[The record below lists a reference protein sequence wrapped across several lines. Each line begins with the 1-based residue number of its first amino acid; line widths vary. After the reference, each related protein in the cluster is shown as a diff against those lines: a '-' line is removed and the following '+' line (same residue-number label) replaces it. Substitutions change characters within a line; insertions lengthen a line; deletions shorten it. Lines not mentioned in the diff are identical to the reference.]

1 MAVRFTLTRI
11 VPSLLIYA
19 ALLAAAV
26 ALDGLLHL
34 ARQVW
39 VGRYLGV
46 VGSLLILSSFA
57 YSLRKRR
64 IVELGTPR
72 HLLTA
77 HELLSWIGA
86 LMILV
91 HGGIHFNAFLP
102 WLALLAMLIVVA
114 SGLTG
119 KYLLQEARESLRERA
134 AGLREAGLQPAEVE
148 RELLTHSLLVDTMKN
163 WRRVHMPLTMVFAG
177 LAAIH
182 IVATLLLWRW

>member
-1 MAVRFTLTRI
+1 MHRVG
-11 VPSLLIYA
+11 
-19 ALLAAAV
+19 LLA
-26 ALDGLLHL
+26 
-34 ARQVW
+34 

-119 KYLLQEARESLRERA
+119 KYLLQEARESVYAKRA
-134 AGLREAGLQPAEVE
+134 TGLREAGLQPVEVE
-148 RELLTHSLLVDTMKN
+148 RETAH
-163 WRRVHMPLTMVFAG
+163 P
-177 LAAIH
+177 LAAGRH
-182 IVATLLLWRW
+182 HEELAQGPHAADHGVRRPGDHPHRRHAPAVAVVR